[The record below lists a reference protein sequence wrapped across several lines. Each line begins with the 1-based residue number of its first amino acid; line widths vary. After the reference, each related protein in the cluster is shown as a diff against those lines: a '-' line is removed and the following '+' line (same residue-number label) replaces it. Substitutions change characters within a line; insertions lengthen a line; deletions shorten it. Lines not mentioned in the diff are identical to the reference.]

1 MFKGS
6 LCHGTSLNAR
16 IGNGVKEII
25 AIKVIL
31 SSGFAKVVV
40 LEGEKGDNAV
50 LLGDP
55 KALYKPCGSTIS
67 LPEDQDKKER
77 YWTLLVVAD
86 GPGAM
91 GW

>member
-1 MFKGS
+1 VFRGS
-6 LCHGTSLNAR
+6 LRHGTSLNAR

-31 SSGFAKVVV
+31 SSGSAKVVF
-40 LEGEKGDNAV
+40 LEGEKGDDTV

-55 KALYKPCGSTIS
+55 IALYKSCVSTIS
-67 LPEDQDKKER
+67 LPEDEDEKER
-77 YWTLLVVAD
+77 YWTLLRVAD
-86 GPGAM
+86 GPGAV

>member
-1 MFKGS
+1 
-6 LCHGTSLNAR
+6 LRHGTSLNAR
-16 IGNGVKEII
+16 IGNGVKKII

-31 SSGFAKVVV
+31 SSGSAKVVV
-40 LEGEKGDNAV
+40 LESEKGDDAV

-67 LPEDQDKKER
+67 LPEDEDKKER
-77 YWTLLVVAD
+77 YWTLLRVAD
-86 GPGAM
+86 GPGAV